1 VSAPEAPGRRGMRR
15 RVVVSSFLGS
25 TIEWF
30 DFYIYGLAASLYFAK
45 EFFPDVDPVVGV
57 LASFGTLAGGF
68 VVRPLGGL
76 IGGHFGDRYGRKRVL
91 VVSMVLM
98 GTSTFV
104 VGLLP
109 GYATIGVWAPVVLVL
124 LRVIQGLGAGA
135 EWGGGVLMVVEHF
148 AARRRGF
155 WGSIGA
161 LGVYTGITLSTVLFL
176 LLSLAPAGTQGL
188 IWRIPFLASGVLIVV
203 ALWIRLRIAESPQA
217 PTARDR
223 ARLPVA
229 RLFRRSW
236 RRVVVGVLIAIA
248 PAVSYQVYVTF
259 GNSYGKLVGF
269 SITTLL
275 ALQLVASILAMV
287 LSPAF
292 GALSDRVGR
301 KPVIVA
307 GCVVLCPSAF
317 VFFGA
322 LNSGSVVA
330 AMASLVLLEVGHSMI
345 YGPQPALL
353 AEIYPADV
361 RYSGASTAYQCAGAL
376 SGLAPLWSAV
386 LLASS
391 GGPPHVTLVP
401 VALVVTCVLTVIGLV
416 LVPETA
422 KRPLPG
428 AEEPIGRDAAAGHA
442 AVAT

>member
-1 VSAPEAPGRRGMRR
+1 MSAPAAPARSGMRR

-45 EFFPDVDPVVGV
+45 EFFPAVDPVVGV

-68 VVRPLGGL
+68 IVRPVGGL
-76 IGGHFGDRYGRKRVL
+76 IGGHFGDRYGRKKVL

-98 GTSTFV
+98 GSSTFL

-176 LLSLAPAGTQGL
+176 LLSLAPAGAQGF

-217 PTARDR
+217 PGAHAR

-229 RLFRRSW
+229 RLFRRNW
-236 RRVVVGVLIAIA
+236 RRVVLGILIAIG

-275 ALQLVASILAMV
+275 ALQLVASILAMI
-287 LSPAF
+287 LAPAF

-301 KPVIVA
+301 KPVIIV

-317 VFFGA
+317 AFFAA
-322 LNSGSVVA
+322 LNSGAVLA
-330 AMASLVLLEVGHSMI
+330 AMSSLVLLEVGHSMI

-353 AEIYPADV
+353 AEIFQPDV
-361 RYSGASTAYQCAGAL
+361 RYTGASTAYQCAGAL
-376 SGLAPLWSAV
+376 SGLAPLWSAA

-401 VALVVTCVLTVIGLV
+401 VALVVTSALTVLGV
-416 LVPETA
+416 LLIPETA

-428 AEEPIGRDAAAGHA
+428 AEEPAGLDATGHA